1 MSSTTV
7 NPEILLPDDRRDPAP
22 LAGHQAVAELDLFGR
37 ERISHG
43 ATDLPDAS
51 AERTVIYLTG
61 VTAEVAD
68 APRLLLTVMF
78 WGLVSLKNDP
88 VYCPLP
94 PVNSAPLQF

>member
-1 MSSTTV
+1 VAFQLSCVRRQVRACWIGACYRRHDAWPHARQSAV
-7 NPEILLPDDRRDPAP
+7 NR
-22 LAGHQAVAELDLFGR
+22 AGGGIDE
-37 ERISHG
+37 
-43 ATDLPDAS
+43 TS

-68 APRLLLTVMF
+68 APRLVLIVMF